1 MSEFSALTD
10 GLWEECLH
18 KARKDGQYAVAVALF
33 QIAKSLNDIVLGST
47 YHPGAIEG
55 HTIKMME
62 SISSVSSNLEL
73 MAMALDKIANAIEEK
88 ELTS

>member
-1 MSEFSALTD
+1 MSEFSTLTD
-10 GLWEECLH
+10 ALWEKCRQ
-18 KARKDGQYAVAVALF
+18 KADKDGQYSVAAALF
-33 QIAKSLNDIVLGST
+33 QVAKGLNDIGLGST

-73 MAMALDKIANAIEEK
+73 MAMALDKIANAIDEK
-88 ELTS
+88 EMTS